1 MGNEYPHHYT
11 MTVSFRLDEHEK
23 QELTDILERLDSPV
37 DETSIDADQEYEN
50 FLLEI
55 IEGTRGIT
63 TNVELKD

>member
-1 MGNEYPHHYT
+1 MGNEYPYSYT
-11 MTVSFRLDEHEK
+11 MAVSFRLDEHEK
-23 QELTDILERLDSPV
+23 QELTNILERLDSDV
-37 DETSIDADQEYEN
+37 DEVSIDADQEYEN